1 MITISKNNLNIIE
14 FVEVV
19 MFLNVAIL
27 DGLIFNFIESF
38 TITAV
43 IRSIR

>member
-1 MITISKNNLNIIE
+1 MITISKNRLNIIE

-27 DGLIFNFIESF
+27 DGLILNFIESF